1 MKDTLIKYPRIR
13 CNGIVGAHEPEKVIF
28 EPGEIGVI
36 LEWTIKRS
44 DGTVR
49 EHRVKKAESYVRQ
62 FMDLLLVQM
71 MGITEVAPLQV
82 IDTSGAEK
90 DIAHSSLNFDC
101 SAVANVDSYGVVVG
115 TGSTAPT
122 INNYGLENKISHGAG
137 VGQLQYGG
145 VAFGLPTS
153 NLNTSHFTVTRDFA
167 NASGATIVVYEI
179 GLYVSGDMPVIKPG
193 TTSRANDSYRPTVSY
208 FCTIRDVIVAGI
220 TILNGETLTINY
232 RQQCEI

>member
-1 MKDTLIKYPRIR
+1 MKDTLIKYPRIK
-13 CNGIVGAHEPEKVIF
+13 CNGTVGMQEPDKVVF
-28 EPGEIGVI
+28 EPGEIGVV
-36 LEWTIKRS
+36 LEWTIKRH

-49 EHRVKKAESYVRQ
+49 ELCVKKAESYVRQ

-71 MGITEVAPLQV
+71 MGITEVAPLQI
-82 IDTSGAEK
+82 IDTAGAEK

-101 SAVANVDSYGVVVG
+101 AAVANIDSYGIVVG
-115 TGSTAPT
+115 TGFTAPT
-122 INNYGLENKISHGAG
+122 INDYGLENKILHGAG
-137 VGQLQYGG
+137 AGQLQYGG

-193 TTSRANDSYRPTVSY
+193 TTTRANDSYRPTVSY
-208 FCTIRDVIVAGI
+208 FCTIRDVILAGI